1 MIYNDIHIL
10 NLENLT
16 WIELKAF
23 GVPVS
28 KVCGHTVASI
38 DGKMLIFGGKLKI
51 WSFYF
56 KKNIFWLFYSL
67 IYSYLIYIFF
77 QGYDSNSFRKADIS
91 IIELD

>member
-1 MIYNDIHIL
+1 MVKETSLEKEKRDP
-10 NLENLT
+10 LENLT

-51 WSFYF
+51 
-56 KKNIFWLFYSL
+56 
-67 IYSYLIYIFF
+67 
-77 QGYDSNSFRKADIS
+77 
-91 IIELD
+91 